1 MPLFRLRDRVK
12 DTTCSSGVVTS
23 YALNNSP
30 PTGYQSFSVIQNGN
44 VTFYTVTDGTDW
56 ETGVATYCTD
66 FGDELIPSTVLGSSN
81 SNTAV
86 NWGAG
91 EKEIFLSYPA
101 TRALFNVGTNLTSTP
116 LGSNALASNTT
127 SGNNNV
133 AAGST
138 SMASSTTGTNNTAVG
153 YLGMRCNTSGSCNVA
168 VGVCALHA
176 NTTGTNN
183 VAIGAFAMCAGTA
196 GIWNVAIGQDALR
209 NNSSGEANVGVGY
222 LALQC
227 STGGCNNTAVG
238 FLAQRL
244 TTTGDRNVSVGTQAA
259 CAVTTGCNNVAI
271 GACAICSV
279 STGCNNIAIGANAG
293 KTGGSPAGIVNLTTE
308 SDRIVMGN
316 DIHTCAQIK
325 IAWTVTSD
333 CRDKACLKDVPHGLN
348 FVRAL
353 KPVEY
358 QFKKGGREST
368 VTDGKRRYGFLA
380 QDILPLEG
388 EDPVVISTENPDKLQ
403 YTESHMTPILVRAVQ
418 ELASKIETIETRLG
432 ALENA

>member
-1 MPLFRLRDRVK
+1 MPFFRLSDRVK
-12 DTTCSSGVVTS
+12 DTTSSSGVVSS

-44 VTFYTVTDGTDW
+44 VTFYTATDGTDW
-56 ETGVATYCTD
+56 ETGVAAYCTV
-66 FGDELIPSTVLGSSN
+66 FGDELVKCTVTGSSN
-81 SNTAV
+81 SNSSV
-86 NWGAG
+86 NWGVG
-91 EKEIFLSYPA
+91 EKEIFISYPA
-101 TRALFNVGTNLTSTP
+101 ARAVFNLGTNLTSTP
-116 LGSNALASNTT
+116 LGQNALTSNTV
-127 SGNNNV
+127 SGNYNV
-133 AAGST
+133 AAGCASMGFNT
-138 SMASSTTGTNNTAVG
+138 SGVRNAAVG
-153 YLGMRCNTSGSCNVA
+153 FESMLCNTTGSCNVA
-168 VGVCALHA
+168 IGACALRA
-176 NTTGTNN
+176 NTIGTNN
-183 VAIGAFAMCAGTA
+183 IAIGAFAMCAGTSA
-196 GIWNVAIGQDALR
+196 IWNVAIGQDALK
-209 NNSSGEANVGVGY
+209 NNSSGESNVGVGY

-227 STGGCNNTAVG
+227 STGGCNNTAIG
-238 FLAQRL
+238 FVAQRL

-259 CAVTTGCNNVAI
+259 CAVTTGCNNVAM

-293 KTGGSPAGIVNLTTE
+293 KTGGTPEGIVNLTTE

-333 CRDKACLKDVPHGLN
+333 CRDKACLKDVPHGLS

-403 YTESHMTPILVRAVQ
+403 YTEAHMTPILVRAVQ
-418 ELASKIETIETRLG
+418 ELASKIETVETRLG